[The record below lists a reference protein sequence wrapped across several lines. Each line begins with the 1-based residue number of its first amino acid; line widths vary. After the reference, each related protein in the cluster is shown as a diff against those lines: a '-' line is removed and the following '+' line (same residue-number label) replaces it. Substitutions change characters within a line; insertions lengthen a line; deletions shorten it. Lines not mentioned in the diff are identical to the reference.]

1 MSQYQ
6 YQDSQWRATDGPYA
20 KTFYIGIPL
29 ASLREIASNDIQA
42 IATVVGGILTKD
54 TTPNLEY
61 TNGDTD
67 SAIRLDWAA
76 SNSDPVAFQCT
87 LPGDIDTEQPLYV
100 DIYADMGGSTDTPV
114 INLDTFFNVGDTKVE
129 DATGAVGATVG
140 VVTATIAAADVPFA
154 PFLTMSCELTP
165 GAHTTDTLLVY
176 GIRVRGT
183 RL

>member
-1 MSQYQ
+1 VIYH
-6 YQDSQWRATDGPYA
+6 QDSTYRSVDGPYA
-20 KTFYIGIPL
+20 KTFYIDVPL

-42 IATVVGGILTKD
+42 IATVVGGLLTND

-87 LPGDIDTEQPLYV
+87 LPGDIDTEQNLYV
-100 DIYADMGGSTDTPV
+100 DIYADMAGATDTPV
-114 INLDTFFNVGDTKVE
+114 ISLDTFFNVGDTKVE
-129 DATGAVGATVG
+129 DDTGAASASPAVI
-140 VVTATIAAADVPFA
+140 TATIAAADVPFS

-165 GAHTTDTLLVY
+165 GAHTTDVLYVY